1 MQNAKESNQF
11 SYSTSKLEGNDY
23 DDDEDEYKEADS
35 NLNEENLA
43 TLAKK
48 INEIKMSGE
57 VKHAK
62 KDDDLDL
69 DIDIDLDN
77 VDTSDVLL
85 DDDDEL
91 SDWGNKQT
99 SNP

>member
-1 MQNAKESNQF
+1 M
-11 SYSTSKLEGNDY
+11 ST
-23 DDDEDEYKEADS
+23 
-35 NLNEENLA
+35 
-43 TLAKK
+43 
-48 INEIKMSGE
+48 E

-91 SDWGNKQT
+91 SD
-99 SNP
+99 